1 MRYDFAS
8 DNTSGICPEAWAAM
22 QLANLGRIPS
32 YGEDEWTTR
41 ATDRIRQI
49 FERDCDVYFVFNGT
63 AANSLSLASLCQSYH
78 SVICHDQ
85 SHVERDEC
93 GAPEFFSNGTKI
105 LLGSGADG
113 KLDPAQ
119 VESIITRRSDI
130 HFPKPRVISLTQATE
145 LGTIYRPDEIA
156 ALTDVARR
164 HGLAMHM
171 DGARFA
177 NAAASLGL
185 APKAFTWEAGI
196 DVLCFG
202 GTKNGMAVGEAVV
215 FFRRELSREFDFRCK
230 QAGQLCSK
238 MRFLSAPWVGVLED
252 NVWLRHGARA
262 NAMARRLADRLAAHA
277 QLKIVFP
284 VEANGVFVEMPATL
298 AGALR
303 ERGWKFY
310 NFIGDRG
317 YRLMCSWETDEAVVD
332 AFAEDVKSCLA
343 KAPHDQ

>member
-22 QLANLGRIPS
+22 QQANLGRAPS

-49 FERDCDVYFVFNGT
+49 FEKDCDVYFVFNGT

-105 LLGSGADG
+105 LLGSGPHG

-119 VESIITRRSDI
+119 VESIITRRDDI

-145 LGTIYRPDEIA
+145 LGATYRPAEIA
-156 ALTDVARR
+156 ALSDVARR

-171 DGARFA
+171 DGARLA

-185 APKAFTWEAGI
+185 PPKAFTWEAGI

-238 MRFLSAPWVGVLED
+238 MRFLSAPWVGMLED
-252 NVWLRHGARA
+252 DVWLKNGARA
-262 NAMARRLADRLAAHA
+262 NAMARRLADHLGSLAE
-277 QLKIVFP
+277 LKILFP
-284 VEANGVFVEMPATL
+284 VEANGVFVEMPA
-298 AGALR
+298 AVADALR

-310 NFIGDRG
+310 HFIGDRG
-317 YRLMCSWETDEAVVD
+317 YRLMCSWETNEADVD
-332 AFAEDVKSCLA
+332 AFAEDVRQCLA
-343 KAPHDQ
+343 RAPAS

>member
-8 DNTSGICPEAWAAM
+8 DNTSGICFEAWAAM
-22 QLANLGRIPS
+22 EEVNRGRILS
-32 YGEDEWTTR
+32 YGDDVWTTR

-105 LLGSGADG
+105 LLGSGPLG
-113 KLDPAQ
+113 KLDPGQ
-119 VESIITRRSDI
+119 VESIITRRTDI
-130 HFPKPRVISLTQATE
+130 HFPKPRVISITQSTE
-145 LGTIYRPDEIA
+145 LGTTYGPEEIA
-156 ALTDVARR
+156 ALAGVARK
-164 HGLAMHM
+164 HGLALHM

-177 NAAASLGL
+177 NAAAALRL
-185 APKAFTWEAGI
+185 PPKAFTWEVGV

-215 FFRRELSREFDFRCK
+215 FFRRELAREFDFRCK

-238 MRFLSAPWVGVLED
+238 MRFLSAPWVGMLEND
-252 NVWLRHGARA
+252 VWLRNGARA
-262 NAMARRLADRLAAHA
+262 NAMAQRLAARLAKHPEFN
-277 QLKIVFP
+277 LLFP
-284 VEANGVFVEMPATL
+284 IEANGVFVEMPAAL
-298 AGALR
+298 ADALR
-303 ERGWKFY
+303 DRGWKFY

-317 YRLMCSWETDEAVVD
+317 YRLMCSWETDEEVID
-332 AFAEDVKSCLA
+332 AFAGDVQACIDA
-343 KAPHDQ
+343 G